1 MAQTYDPAKV
11 TVTVDGTVMTGFSED
26 SMIKISPTGDAVTP
40 VVSVQGEV
48 AYTENADKTGTLTL
62 SFLQTS
68 SALPRLRSLFNRK
81 AEFAVV
87 VSDANEGATMLLAQ
101 EGCRI
106 TKMPEITRG
115 KSIATQEVA
124 IFVPNIT
131 VE

>member
-62 SFLQTS
+62 SFFQTS

-87 VSDANEGATMLLAQ
+87 VSDANEGIHAAGAGRLPHYQDAGNHARQVDCDAGSRDL
-101 EGCRI
+101 R
-106 TKMPEITRG
+106 
-115 KSIATQEVA
+115 TQHHS
-124 IFVPNIT
+124 
-131 VE
+131 